1 MKQSKKLTRNQR
13 NFLEKNNI
21 DTEGVRFIQET
32 PSFFEYI
39 TKDGSVKRLN
49 KHNNETTVQ

>member
-49 KHNNETTVQ
+49 KHNNETTV